1 MGKKNTMIE
10 QNLKVLLTTKGK
22 GDKVRLSSRRHR
34 LLTETKML
42 SERTGHILKSI
53 VQEYIVKAV
62 PVPSQ
67 SIAREAGIRVSP
79 ATVRNEMAHLEQE
92 GYILRP
98 HTSAGSV
105 PSDKG
110 YRFYVESLED
120 VSLSPAEQRLISHL
134 FHQAESEVGEWL
146 SLAAELMAR
155 MAQNVAIVTIPRPA
169 ASKLKHLELVA
180 LQDSLVLV
188 VLVLHGAK
196 LKQKLINF
204 EQIVPQN
211 ELSQIAGRLNDEY
224 ANLTGPQISARD
236 IVLTP
241 AEKEVSDY
249 IVRMMRA
256 EDGQDYEEP
265 YLDGWHFM
273 LNQPEFADSRHM
285 LSLVALAEQR
295 SLLKIIMPA
304 RLESNRVRVTI
315 GREHKD
321 EAFHNYSVVVSR
333 YGLPDEATGTVGVVG
348 PTRMPY
354 AHTISTVGYLAAVLS
369 RLMAA
374 LYGKELPTEP
384 QSS

>member
-1 MGKKNTMIE
+1 
-10 QNLKVLLTTKGK
+10 
-22 GDKVRLSSRRHR
+22 
-34 LLTETKML
+34 ML

-79 ATVRNEMAHLEQE
+79 ATVRNEMARLEQE

-134 FHQAESEVGEWL
+134 FHQVESEVGEWL

-236 IVLTP
+236 IVLAP

-273 LNQPEFADSRHM
+273 LNQPEFTDSRHM